1 MVRLPDTRMLYGES
15 KFSGVLTDGFGGGT
29 RRFLQRTGA
38 GTRLQVF
45 SHGLHQAG
53 AETSFLEVEPTCR
66 AIIVAELLTT
76 YMVILATPVA
86 VAKPAVALLLILI
99 GPPLLDLERGLNL
112 SYPFL
117 LLYFLRILNK
127 VKSNNLDM
135 DVLSLFLQ
143 NVKDFIQ
150 YADRLAS
157 IKTRDFLPKTGL

>member
-1 MVRLPDTRMLYGES
+1 M
-15 KFSGVLTDGFGGGT
+15 
-29 RRFLQRTGA
+29 
-38 GTRLQVF
+38 
-45 SHGLHQAG
+45 
-53 AETSFLEVEPTCR
+53 VEPTCR

-86 VAKPAVALLLILI
+86 VAEPAVALLLILI

-112 SYPFL
+112 AYPFL

-127 VKSNNLDM
+127 VKSNDLDM

-150 YADRLAS
+150 YADDSLLSKPEISFPRLAYRS
-157 IKTRDFLPKTGL
+157 KQCSATTLILFRGCSCA